1 MILRSRAIWAGK
13 GCVIGDAAVRV
24 RGDRITG
31 VGGYRDLPPD
41 DGEPVVDIGESIIF
55 PAFVNAHCHLEYSG
69 LAGEMSRVVSFTDW
83 LNQMVSIKQALTHDD
98 HEAAW
103 LAGADMLLRTGC
115 GTVVN
120 VESLPGLY
128 ERMAPETPLQVC
140 PFTELIGYHPEDV
153 SELVDLAKR
162 ELMANAP
169 LALNA
174 GLSAHAPYTVTPEA
188 LNVLAMFAD
197 EHSLSTTIHL
207 AESDDEWEMFTDGT
221 GPLYDTMGAL
231 GRLMDDCGRGTP
243 VQHLAKSG
251 GFAKKTL
258 VVHANRLTD
267 ADVELLR
274 RADADVVHCPRSRA
288 WFGHGGFDYDRLAK
302 AGLNICLGT
311 DSLASIGG
319 GREAAALDMF
329 AEMQEFSR
337 RHPSVEC
344 EDILQMAT
352 TNGAKA
358 MRLGN
363 EIGQIR
369 DGFKANM
376 AMVPFSGTLSEV
388 PEMILRHRG
397 PVEMLMLAGRRAFS
411 MDDSIVD

>member
-69 LAGEMSRVVSFTDW
+69 LAGELSRDVSFTDW
-83 LNQMVSIKQALTHDD
+83 LNQMVSIKQSLTHDD

-231 GRLMDDCGRGTP
+231 GRLMDDCGMGTP

-337 RHPSVEC
+337 RHASLEC

-376 AMVPFSGTLSEV
+376 AMIPFSGTLSEV

>member
-69 LAGEMSRVVSFTDW
+69 LAGELSRDVSFTDW
-83 LNQMVSIKQALTHDD
+83 LNQMVSIKQSLTHDD
-98 HEAAW
+98 HQAAW

-120 VESLPGLY
+120 IESLPGLY

-140 PFTELIGYHPEDV
+140 PFTELIGYHPGDV

-337 RHPSVEC
+337 RHASLEC

-369 DGFKANM
+369 DGLKANM
-376 AMVPFSGTLSEV
+376 AMIPLDGTLSEV
-388 PEMILRHRG
+388 PEMILHHKG
-397 PVEMLMLAGRRAFS
+397 PVKMLMVAGRRAFS

>member
-69 LAGEMSRVVSFTDW
+69 LAGELSRHVSFTDW
-83 LNQMVSIKQALTHDD
+83 LKQMVSIKQSLTHDD

-120 VESLPGLY
+120 IESLPGLY
-128 ERMAPETPLQVC
+128 ERMASETPLQVC
-140 PFTELIGYHPEDV
+140 PFTELIGYHPGDV

-169 LALNA
+169 LALNT

-221 GPLYDTMGAL
+221 GPLYDTMGSL
-231 GRLMDDCGRGTP
+231 GRLMDDCGMGTP

-337 RHPSVEC
+337 RHASLEC
-344 EDILQMAT
+344 EDILQMAP

-369 DGFKANM
+369 DGLKANM
-376 AMVPFSGTLSEV
+376 AMIPLVGTLSEV
-388 PEMILRHRG
+388 PEMILHHKG
-397 PVEMLMLAGRRAFS
+397 PVKMLMVAGRRAFS

>member
-69 LAGEMSRVVSFTDW
+69 LAGELSRDVSFTDW
-83 LNQMVSIKQALTHDD
+83 LKQMVSIKQSLTHDD
-98 HEAAW
+98 HEVAW

-120 VESLPGLY
+120 IESLPGLY

-169 LALNA
+169 LALNT

-231 GRLMDDCGRGTP
+231 GRLMDDCGMGTP

-274 RADADVVHCPRSRA
+274 KADADVVHCPRSRA

-302 AGLNICLGT
+302 AELNVCLGT

-337 RHPSVEC
+337 RHASLEC

-369 DGFKANM
+369 DGLKANM
-376 AMVPFSGTLSEV
+376 AMIPLDGTLSEV
-388 PEMILRHRG
+388 PEMILHHRG
-397 PVEMLMLAGRRAFS
+397 SVKMLMVAGRRAFS

>member
-1 MILRSRAIWAGK
+1 MILRSRAIWAGR
-13 GCVIGDAAVRV
+13 GRVIGDAAVRV
-24 RGDRITG
+24 RGDRITD
-31 VGGYRDLPPD
+31 VGGCRELPPD

-69 LAGEMSRVVSFTDW
+69 LAGELSCDGSFADW
-83 LNQMVSIKQALTHDD
+83 LGQMVSIKRSLTHDD

-103 LAGADMLLRTGC
+103 QAGADMLLRTGC

-120 VESLPGLY
+120 IESLPGLY

-153 SELVDLAKR
+153 SALVDLAKR
-162 ELMANAP
+162 ELTANAP

-188 LNVLAMFAD
+188 LNVLAMLAD

-221 GPLYDTMGAL
+221 GSLYETMEAL
-231 GRLMDDCGRGTP
+231 GRLMDDCGMGTP

-258 VVHANRLTD
+258 VVHANRLTE

-274 RADADVVHCPRSRA
+274 KADADVVHCPRSCA

-319 GREAAALDMF
+319 GRNAAALDMF

-337 RHPSVEC
+337 RQPSVEY

-369 DGFKANM
+369 DGFKADM
-376 AMVPFSGTLSEV
+376 AMIPLDGTLSQV
-388 PEMILRHRG
+388 PEMILHHRG
-397 PVEMLMLAGRRAFS
+397 PVKMLMLAGRRVFS

>member
-1 MILRSRAIWAGK
+1 MILRSRALWASK

-69 LAGEMSRVVSFTDW
+69 LAGELSRDVSFTDW
-83 LNQMVSIKQALTHDD
+83 LNQMVSIKQSLTHDD
-98 HEAAW
+98 HQAAW

-120 VESLPGLY
+120 IESLPGLY

-169 LALNA
+169 LALNT

-376 AMVPFSGTLSEV
+376 AMIPFSGTLSEV

>member
-1 MILRSRAIWAGK
+1 MILRSRAIWASK

-31 VGGYRDLPPD
+31 VGGYRDLLPD
-41 DGEPVVDIGESIIF
+41 DDEPVVDVGQSIIF

-69 LAGEMSRVVSFTDW
+69 LAGEMSRDVSFTDW
-83 LNQMVSIKQALTHDD
+83 LNQMVSIKQSLTHDD

-128 ERMAPETPLQVC
+128 ERMAPETPLQVF
-140 PFTELIGYHPEDV
+140 PFTELIGYHPEDI

-231 GRLMDDCGRGTP
+231 GRLMDDCGMGTP

-369 DGFKANM
+369 DGLKANM
-376 AMVPFSGTLSEV
+376 AMIPLDGTLSEV
-388 PEMILRHRG
+388 PEMILHHKG
-397 PVEMLMLAGRRAFS
+397 PVKMLMVAGRRAFS

>member
-69 LAGEMSRVVSFTDW
+69 LAGELSRDVSFTDW
-83 LNQMVSIKQALTHDD
+83 LNQMVSIKQSLTHDD

-169 LALNA
+169 LALNT

-302 AGLNICLGT
+302 AELNVCLGT

-337 RHPSVEC
+337 RHASLEC

-369 DGFKANM
+369 DGLKANM
-376 AMVPFSGTLSEV
+376 AMIPLDGTLSEV
-388 PEMILRHRG
+388 PEMILHHKG
-397 PVEMLMLAGRRAFS
+397 PVKMLMVAGRRAFS

>member
-1 MILRSRAIWAGK
+1 
-13 GCVIGDAAVRV
+13 
-24 RGDRITG
+24 
-31 VGGYRDLPPD
+31 
-41 DGEPVVDIGESIIF
+41 
-55 PAFVNAHCHLEYSG
+55 
-69 LAGEMSRVVSFTDW
+69 
-83 LNQMVSIKQALTHDD
+83 
-98 HEAAW
+98 
-103 LAGADMLLRTGC
+103 
-115 GTVVN
+115 
-120 VESLPGLY
+120 LY
-128 ERMAPETPLQVC
+128 ERMASETPLQVC

-169 LALNA
+169 LALNT

-337 RHPSVEC
+337 CQPSVEY

-369 DGFKANM
+369 DGFNADM
-376 AMVPFSGTLSEV
+376 AMIPLDGTLSEV
-388 PEMILRHRG
+388 PEMILHHKG
-397 PVEMLMLAGRRAFS
+397 PVKMLMVAGRRAFS

>member
-69 LAGEMSRVVSFTDW
+69 LAGELSRDVSFTDW
-83 LNQMVSIKQALTHDD
+83 LNQMVSIKQSLTHDD
-98 HEAAW
+98 HQAAW

-120 VESLPGLY
+120 IESLPGLY

-140 PFTELIGYHPEDV
+140 PFTELIGYHPGDV

-169 LALNA
+169 FALNA

-337 RHPSVEC
+337 RHASLEC

-369 DGFKANM
+369 DGLKANM
-376 AMVPFSGTLSEV
+376 AMIPLDGTLSEV
-388 PEMILRHRG
+388 PEMILHHKG
-397 PVEMLMLAGRRAFS
+397 PVKMLMVAGRRAFS